1 MDERLRDS
9 IRRASAAL
17 PDGCRYAPAT
27 ESQLRVFEQEFGPIP
42 DDFRWLL
49 TECGGGVCGSEW
61 IDGIAELTATH
72 RKFRVESRPGGW
84 TMTDVFLIGWDGS
97 GNPYG
102 IHRRTGEIVVENHNF
117 GGIHVMAP
125 SLGDFLA
132 RGMLDT
138 V

>member
-9 IRRASAAL
+9 IRRAFAAM

-27 ESQLRVFEQEFGPIP
+27 DTQLRTFEQEFGPIP
-42 DDFRWLL
+42 DDFRWFL

-61 IDGIAELTATH
+61 IDGICELARTHQKFRAELG
-72 RKFRVESRPGGW
+72 PGGW
-84 TMTDVFLIGWDGS
+84 TIANVFVIGWDGG

-102 IHRRTGEIVVENHNF
+102 IDRGTGRIVVEDHDF

-132 RGMLDT
+132 RGLLDA